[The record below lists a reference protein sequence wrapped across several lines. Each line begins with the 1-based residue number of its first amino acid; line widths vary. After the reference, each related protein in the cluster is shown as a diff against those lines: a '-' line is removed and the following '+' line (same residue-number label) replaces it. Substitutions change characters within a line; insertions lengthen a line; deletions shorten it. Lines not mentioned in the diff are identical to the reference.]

1 MLRDYQAED
10 LGALREAMR
19 GGARRILFEASV
31 GYGKSVIIETLASAY
46 SNAGK
51 KAWVFS
57 NRSAVVEQL
66 AKRAGHMLGVNVMTV
81 QAADRRRDELTSNPA
96 DLILVDEAHMG
107 GSAAQYLRVL
117 ACAPGARVVAFTGTP
132 RPETFETFPGH
143 VQGRGAR
150 WLTDEG
156 YLSPL
161 RYLCPNPIDLR
172 RVAAK
177 RGEYD
182 EAQVMELLQE
192 RRIYAD
198 ALETFRAH
206 GLGVPTLG
214 FCVNVKHAEAT
225 ADEFRK
231 AGHRCDV
238 LTGKDRPE
246 SVVEKIARLAD
257 GGLLFSV
264 DKVSAG
270 FDLPDL
276 RVLLS
281 LRPTKSEQLW
291 VQQLGRVARAADGKP
306 YGMVLD
312 HVGNTLRLG
321 TLTEERD
328 WRAPGDDEK
337 QARETTED
345 GTKLSVRQCEECL
358 AVFDSGPSCCPY
370 CGASLA
376 KDTRLPRAET
386 VRLREIELAAFEAER
401 AAKRAADKAQRHADR
416 EERERAGA
424 ERKAKAKAER
434 EEEKRQRAVD
444 REKRRSALKRLGM
457 NIPQMRAFLGRK
469 MPWQKAHREAV
480 SNMRSRLDRALRD
493 GDEMVVQYCQI
504 QLERYDKVAA

>member
-31 GYGKSVIIETLASAY
+31 GYGKSVIIETLADAY
-46 SNAGK
+46 SKAGK
-51 KAWVFS
+51 MVWVFS
-57 NRSAVVEQL
+57 NRSAVVNQL
-66 AKRAGHMLGVNVMTV
+66 NKRAGHMPGVQVITV
-81 QAADRRRDELTSNPA
+81 QAADRRRDDLANSPA
-96 DLILVDEAHMG
+96 DLVLVDEAHMG
-107 GSAAQYLRVL
+107 GSAAQYGRVMD
-117 ACAPGARVVAFTGTP
+117 CALGARVVAFTGTP
-132 RPETFETFPGH
+132 RPETFETFPAH

-150 WLTDEG
+150 WLTAEG

-172 RVAAK
+172 RVAVK

-198 ALETFRAH
+198 ALETFRTH

-225 ADEFRK
+225 AEEFRK

-328 WRAPGDDEK
+328 WQNLETT
-337 QARETTED
+337 QAQRLTED
-345 GTKLSVRQCEECL
+345 GESLSVRTCDECL
-358 AVFDSGPSCCPY
+358 AAFEAGPTCCPF
-370 CGASLA
+370 CDASLA
-376 KDTRLPRAET
+376 KDARIPRAES

-401 AAKRAADKAQRHADR
+401 AAKKDADKAQRQAER
-416 EERERAGA
+416 EELERVEA
-424 ERKAKAKAER
+424 ERKAEAKAAKAE
-434 EEEKRQRAVD
+434 Q
-444 REKRRSALKRLGM
+444 KRLRDIERQAQREARKRCGQT
-457 NIPQMRAFLGRK
+457 IPQMRAWLADEMGWK
-469 MPWQKAHREAV
+469 KAGKVALE
-480 SNMRSRLDRALRD
+480 NMRKRLDRALRD
-493 GDEMVVQYCQI
+493 D
-504 QLERYDKVAA
+504 DKYVAAFCRHQLDTFAGEQ